1 MQLYRVNVLLQSP
14 EDTAQA
20 SSSQVRCPFFVL
32 RRYSQFREL
41 YEQLKAQLPEV
52 MRERGHAPPPKHAL
66 HIGGQKEMLDR
77 RKEELERWLWRLIS
91 KPDLAR
97 SQVGGLGPGQPWASK
112 DSYAHG

>member
-1 MQLYRVNVLLQSP
+1 M
-14 EDTAQA
+14 
-20 SSSQVRCPFFVL
+20 L

-41 YEQLKAQLPEV
+41 YEQLKAQLPDV

-97 SQVGGLGPGQPWASK
+97 SLVGPPCSL
-112 DSYAHG
+112 